1 MYEFLGALIG
11 MCVRSGI
18 LMNLSL
24 PGFVWKQLTDE
35 ELNLND
41 LEEIDKIAVNFINTL
56 QEVRQAVTE
65 EQFIE
70 GYDLYF
76 TTILSNAQEVELCNE
91 GKTKR
96 VDYTNLDEYIKKI
109 IHVRLNEC
117 KEQIQHIKK
126 GIDISFDSK
135 FLRLLS
141 WKDLQYKVVGQEKID
156 VERLKKMTVYRVR
169 LSASHTYRIVMNLT
183 IL

>member
-1 MYEFLGALIG
+1 M
-11 MCVRSGI
+11 
-18 LMNLSL
+18 
-24 PGFVWKQLTDE
+24 
-35 ELNLND
+35 
-41 LEEIDKIAVNFINTL
+41 
-56 QEVRQAVTE
+56 
-65 EQFIE
+65 
-70 GYDLYF
+70 
-76 TTILSNAQEVELCNE
+76 ELCNE

-126 GIDISFDSK
+126 CIDISFDSK

-169 LSASHTYRIVMNLT
+169 LSESHTFRIVMNLT

>member
-1 MYEFLGALIG
+1 
-11 MCVRSGI
+11 
-18 LMNLSL
+18 
-24 PGFVWKQLTDE
+24 
-35 ELNLND
+35 
-41 LEEIDKIAVNFINTL
+41 
-56 QEVRQAVTE
+56 
-65 EQFIE
+65 
-70 GYDLYF
+70 
-76 TTILSNAQEVELCNE
+76 LSNAQEVELCNE

-156 VERLKKMTVYRVR
+156 VERLKKMTVYRVM